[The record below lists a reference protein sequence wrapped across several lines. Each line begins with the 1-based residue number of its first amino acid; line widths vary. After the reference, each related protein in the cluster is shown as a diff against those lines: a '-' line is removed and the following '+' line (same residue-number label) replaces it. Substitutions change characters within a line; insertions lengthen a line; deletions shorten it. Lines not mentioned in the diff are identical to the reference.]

1 MSAAAPRL
9 EIEVVTLFPELI
21 RGHLAAG
28 VVGRA
33 VERGLVRVG
42 TEDPRSYATDVHRT
56 VDDRPYG
63 GGPGMVLKVEPLATA
78 IANAQARL
86 PQGSPRI
93 YLSAQGRPFTQR
105 VARELAALPGFL
117 LLAGRYEG
125 VDERLLEECVD
136 AELSIGD
143 YVLSGGELAAL
154 VVVDATARLVPGVL
168 GDSESAVHESFAAG
182 ASDGGGPAVSA
193 GLLEGPQYTRPVEW
207 RGRRVPQVLQD
218 GNHAAIRRWRL
229 KQALGRTLE
238 RRPELLAAREWTSEE
253 RKLLAE
259 YEAETAH
266 VRDAPAGGVAESK
279 PGRASE
285 PDANRKQ

>member
-1 MSAAAPRL
+1 MSASAPRL

-42 TEDPRSYATDVHRT
+42 TEDPRTYATDVHRT

-93 YLSAQGRPFTQR
+93 YLSAQGRPFTQD
-105 VARELAALPGFL
+105 VARALAKLPGFL

-125 VDERLLEECVD
+125 VDERLLEECID
-136 AELSIGD
+136 EELSIGD

-154 VVVDATARLVPGVL
+154 VVIDAAARLLPGVL
-168 GDSESAVHESFAAG
+168 GDSESAVQESFGEG
-182 ASDGGGPAVSA
+182 AEG
-193 GLLEGPQYTRPVEW
+193 GLLDWPHYTRPVEW

-229 KQALGRTLE
+229 KQAVGRTQE
-238 RRPELLAAREWTSEE
+238 RRPDLVAGRNWTSEE

-259 YEAETAH
+259 YASE
-266 VRDAPAGGVAESK
+266 RDAGSGGAVESTT
-279 PGRASE
+279 GRASG
-285 PDANRKQ
+285 PDDNRKQ

>member
-1 MSAAAPRL
+1 VNAPEETTAPRL
-9 EIEVVTLFPELI
+9 QVEVVTLFPELI
-21 RGHLAAG
+21 RGYLAAG

-33 VERGLVRVG
+33 LERGLVRVG
-42 TEDPRSYATDVHRT
+42 TEDPRAYATDVHRT

-63 GGPGMVLKVEPLATA
+63 GGPGMVMKVEPLATA

-93 YLSAQGRPFTQR
+93 YLSAQGRPFTQD
-105 VARELAALPGFL
+105 VARELVATGGFL

-125 VDERLLEECVD
+125 VDERLVQESVD

-154 VVVDATARLVPGVL
+154 VVIDATARLVPGVL
-168 GDSESAVHESFAAG
+168 GGAESAAQESFA
-182 ASDGGGPAVSA
+182 DGL

-207 RGRRVPQVLQD
+207 RDRRVPEVLQE

-229 KQALGRTLE
+229 KQALGRTWE
-238 RRPELLAAREWTSEE
+238 RRPELLERRVLTVEE
-253 RKLLAE
+253 RELLDE
-259 YEAETAH
+259 YRREI
-266 VRDAPAGGVAESK
+266 
-279 PGRASE
+279 
-285 PDANRKQ
+285 NRRGA

>member
-1 MSAAAPRL
+1 VNAPEETTAPRL
-9 EIEVVTLFPELI
+9 QVEVVTLFPDLV
-21 RGHLAAG
+21 RGYLAAG

-33 VERGLVRVG
+33 LERGLVRVG
-42 TEDPRSYATDVHRT
+42 TEDPRTYATDVHRT

-63 GGPGMVLKVEPLATA
+63 GGPGMVMKVEPLATA

-93 YLSAQGRPFTQR
+93 YLSAQGRPFTQD
-105 VARELAALPGFL
+105 VARELVATGGFL

-125 VDERLLEECVD
+125 VDERLVQESVD

-154 VVVDATARLVPGVL
+154 VVIDATARLVPGVL
-168 GDSESAVHESFAAG
+168 GGAESAAQESFA
-182 ASDGGGPAVSA
+182 DGL

-207 RGRRVPQVLQD
+207 RERRVPEVLQE

-229 KQALGRTLE
+229 KQALGRTWE
-238 RRPELLAAREWTSEE
+238 RRPELLERRVLTVEE
-253 RKLLAE
+253 RELLDE
-259 YEAETAH
+259 YRREI
-266 VRDAPAGGVAESK
+266 
-279 PGRASE
+279 
-285 PDANRKQ
+285 NRRGA

>member
-1 MSAAAPRL
+1 VNAPEETTAPRL
-9 EIEVVTLFPELI
+9 QVEVVTLFPELI
-21 RGHLAAG
+21 RGYLAAG

-33 VERGLVRVG
+33 LERGLVRVG
-42 TEDPRSYATDVHRT
+42 TEDPRAYATDVHRT

-63 GGPGMVLKVEPLATA
+63 GGPGMVMKVEPLATA

-93 YLSAQGRPFTQR
+93 YLSAQGRPFTQD
-105 VARELAALPGFL
+105 VARELVATGGFL

-125 VDERLLEECVD
+125 VDERLVQESVD

-154 VVVDATARLVPGVL
+154 VVIDATARLVPGVL
-168 GDSESAVHESFAAG
+168 GGAESAAQESFA
-182 ASDGGGPAVSA
+182 DGL

-207 RGRRVPQVLQD
+207 RERRVPEVLQE

-229 KQALGRTLE
+229 KQALGRTWE
-238 RRPELLAAREWTSEE
+238 RRPELLERRVLTVEE
-253 RKLLAE
+253 RELLDE
-259 YEAETAH
+259 YRREI
-266 VRDAPAGGVAESK
+266 
-279 PGRASE
+279 
-285 PDANRKQ
+285 NRRGA